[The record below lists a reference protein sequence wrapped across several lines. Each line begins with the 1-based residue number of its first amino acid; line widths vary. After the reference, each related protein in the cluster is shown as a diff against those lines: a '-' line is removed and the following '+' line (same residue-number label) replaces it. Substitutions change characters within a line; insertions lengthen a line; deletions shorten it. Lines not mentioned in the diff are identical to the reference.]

1 MVTFSLT
8 SGMKMAMNTAAMN
21 TVMNKAAMLD
31 LTRSATV
38 TRPSTKILTMAV
50 VDAFKERERLVRS

>member
-8 SGMKMAMNTAAMN
+8 SATNMVAMNM
-21 TVMNKAAMLD
+21 VMNMAAMLD

-38 TRPSTKILTMAV
+38 TRPSTKILAMAV

>member
-8 SGMKMAMNTAAMN
+8 SATNMVAMNM
-21 TVMNKAAMLD
+21 VMNMAAMLD

-38 TRPSTKILTMAV
+38 TRPSRKILAMAV

>member
-8 SGMKMAMNTAAMN
+8 SATNMVAMNM
-21 TVMNKAAMLD
+21 VMNMAAMLD

-50 VDAFKERERLVRS
+50 ADAFKERERLVRS